1 MVGHLEKEHDNK
13 KAREGFIEAARTL
26 ELTDIKELHGLAETM
41 FKVNFYISLSQA
53 KRDLERPFNPHPH
66 PPSPNLGKI
75 SIVQC
80 MSYVT

>member
-41 FKVNFYISLSQA
+41 FKVGFLIVEHDSIG
-53 KRDLERPFNPHPH
+53 RTRFNR
-66 PPSPNLGKI
+66 
-75 SIVQC
+75 
-80 MSYVT
+80 